1 MKHLAPW
8 GYLRWE
14 LAVLLVVGAATIIA
28 TGVFSYRTID
38 LELTQSAL
46 SRRSALSYLAANLLA
61 EKFDRLVDVGVS
73 LASRVRFRELV
84 EAGNWTE
91 AIKILRGVPEDFP
104 FIDRITLNDLKGTLV
119 ADVPASPAVSGGNFS
134 HRDWYRVVMSTSRPY
149 ISQIYMRSAP
159 PQTNVFVAAVPI
171 KTATGEMRGIM
182 VLQVRLDRFF
192 DWIAGVDAGPGGLL
206 YVVDRRAVLASHP
219 KFQPQGQL
227 VDYSGVPEVQRILH
241 GKRGVDVIDNPG
253 GGEKRV
259 VAYEPVAK
267 YEWGVVLEQPA
278 ATVFAARGD
287 QLRRILLA
295 YMLIFLLVVVV
306 AHYAARVAFERG
318 QSEAALLRQA
328 TVLQSI
334 LDSLG
339 DGVTVADRDM
349 RVQLMNP
356 VAKRIIGLAPDEA
369 PPANWAAV
377 EGRYEPDMVTPF
389 PTERLFISRA
399 LNGENVDDEEMFV
412 RNRRFPEGRWISG
425 TARPIRSDGVINQ
438 AVVVWRDIT
447 ERRLA
452 ENEIRALN
460 AKLAERAELLEATNK
475 DLEGF
480 SYSVSHDLRAP
491 LRAIDGYA
499 KLIEDGYAS
508 KLDAEGRRLF
518 GVVHRNVHK
527 MALLIDDLL
536 EFSRL
541 GRREIVAARVDMNRL
556 VQEALWEVRA
566 TGEGMSSTIEVAN
579 LPPAWGDRAL
589 LKQVWI
595 NLLSNAIKFSGA
607 RDKPR
612 IDVAGSIDAG
622 ETIYSVKDNGV
633 GFNMVY
639 YNKLFGVFQRLHRA
653 EEFPGTG
660 VGLAIIQRVVGR
672 HGGRAWADGKVDQG
686 ATFYFS
692 LPVAAA

>member
-1 MKHLAPW
+1 
-8 GYLRWE
+8 
-14 LAVLLVVGAATIIA
+14 
-28 TGVFSYRTID
+28 
-38 LELTQSAL
+38 
-46 SRRSALSYLAANLLA
+46 
-61 EKFDRLVDVGVS
+61 
-73 LASRVRFRELV
+73 
-84 EAGNWTE
+84 
-91 AIKILRGVPEDFP
+91 
-104 FIDRITLNDLKGTLV
+104 
-119 ADVPASPAVSGGNFS
+119 
-134 HRDWYRVVMSTSRPY
+134 
-149 ISQIYMRSAP
+149 
-159 PQTNVFVAAVPI
+159 
-171 KTATGEMRGIM
+171 
-182 VLQVRLDRFF
+182 
-192 DWIAGVDAGPGGLL
+192 
-206 YVVDRRAVLASHP
+206 
-219 KFQPQGQL
+219 
-227 VDYSGVPEVQRILH
+227 
-241 GKRGVDVIDNPG
+241 
-253 GGEKRV
+253 
-259 VAYEPVAK
+259 
-267 YEWGVVLEQPA
+267 
-278 ATVFAARGD
+278 
-287 QLRRILLA
+287 
-295 YMLIFLLVVVV
+295 
-306 AHYAARVAFERG
+306 
-318 QSEAALLRQA
+318 
-328 TVLQSI
+328 
-334 LDSLG
+334 
-339 DGVTVADRDM
+339 
-349 RVQLMNP
+349 
-356 VAKRIIGLAPDEA
+356 
-369 PPANWAAV
+369 
-377 EGRYEPDMVTPF
+377 
-389 PTERLFISRA
+389 
-399 LNGENVDDEEMFV
+399 MFV

-672 HGGRAWADGKVDQG
+672 HGGRAWADGKVDLG